1 MATSL
6 DEYQDRFENYRFER
20 DEHGVLTMTMHTNGG
35 ELVWGMKP
43 DDELGR
49 AFEAI
54 ADDPENEVVILTGT
68 GDTFIHRE
76 DLGADMDALPAE
88 TWGGY
93 ILPYVIRLIHN
104 HLDIDAPMIAAIN
117 GPATIHAEM
126 GLLCDIVLAS
136 ENAMFADQPH
146 FPNGL
151 VPGDGVQVI
160 WPLLIG
166 MNRARYLMYTGQ
178 VLDAREA
185 AAVGLVNEV
194 LPRDELLPRANE
206 LAHKLL
212 EAPRLT
218 RRLTR
223 RSFGAVIKNHLHGAL
238 PYGAALEGLAAANYW
253 PREFKGADIE
263 RKRLEV
269 EG

>member
-1 MATSL
+1 MAITL
-6 DEYQDRFENYRFER
+6 DKYQDKYENFRFER
-20 DEHGVLTMTMHTNGG
+20 DADGVLLITMHTNGAD
-35 ELVWGMKP
+35 LVWGMEP

-49 AFEAI
+49 AFT
-54 ADDPENEVVILTGT
+54 DVGSDPENQVIILTGT
-68 GDTFIHRE
+68 GDTFIHHE
-76 DLGADMDALPAE
+76 DLGADFDALPSE

-136 ENAMFADQPH
+136 DTAVFADQPH

-160 WPLLIG
+160 WPMLIG

-178 VLDAREA
+178 VLNAQEA
-185 AAVGLVNEV
+185 LTLGLVNEV
-194 LPRDELLPRANE
+194 MPKDDLLPRARE
-206 LAHKLL
+206 LAAVLL
-212 EAPRLT
+212 EAPELT

-223 RSFGAVIKNHLHGAL
+223 RAFGAVIKDQLNNVL
-238 PYGAALEGLAAANYW
+238 PYGAALEGLAAAHYW
-253 PREFKGADIE
+253 PREFKGAQ
-263 RKRLEV
+263 LPS
-269 EG
+269 

>member
-1 MATSL
+1 MATTL
-6 DEYQDRFENYRFER
+6 DQYQDKYENFKFDR
-20 DEHGVLTMTMHTNGG
+20 DDDGVLVVTMHTEGKD
-35 ELVWGMKP
+35 LVWGMKP

-49 AFEAI
+49 AFVDIGGDE
-54 ADDPENEVVILTGT
+54 ENQVVILTGT
-68 GDTFIHRE
+68 GETFIHHE
-76 DLGADMDALPAE
+76 DLGADFDQLPAE
-88 TWGGY
+88 MWGGY

-126 GLLCDIVLAS
+126 GLLCDIVLAA
-136 ENAMFADQPH
+136 EDACFADQPH

-160 WPLLIG
+160 WPMLIG

-178 VLDAREA
+178 VLTAQEA
-185 AAVGLVNEV
+185 KEVGLVNEV
-194 LPRDELLPRANE
+194 MPRADLLPRARE
-206 LAHKLL
+206 LAAKLL
-212 EAPRLT
+212 EAPQLT

-223 RSFGAVIKNHLHGAL
+223 RAFGAVIKEQLNTAL

-253 PREFKGADIE
+253 PREFKGAQIPE
-263 RKRLEV
+263 
-269 EG
+269 

>member
-1 MATSL
+1 MATTL
-6 DEYQDRFENYRFER
+6 DQYQDKYENFKFER
-20 DEHGVLTMTMHTNGG
+20 TDEGVLTVTMHSDGKD
-35 ELVWGMKP
+35 LVWGMKP

-49 AFEAI
+49 AFVDIGSDE
-54 ADDPENEVVILTGT
+54 ENEVVILTGT
-68 GDTFIHRE
+68 GDTFIHHE
-76 DLGADMDALPAE
+76 DLGADFDQLPPDM
-88 TWGGY
+88 WGAY

-126 GLLCDIVLAS
+126 GLLCDIVLAAD
-136 ENAMFADQPH
+136 NACFADQPH

-160 WPLLIG
+160 WPMLIG

-178 VLDAREA
+178 VLNATEA
-185 AAVGLVNEV
+185 KEVGLVNEV
-194 LPRDELLPRANE
+194 MPREDLLPRAQV
-206 LAHKLL
+206 LAAQLL

-223 RSFGAVIKNHLHGAL
+223 RAFGAVIKDQLNNVL

-253 PREFKGADIE
+253 PRTFKGAKLPE
-263 RKRLEV
+263 
-269 EG
+269 

>member
-1 MATSL
+1 MTTL
-6 DEYQDRFENYRFER
+6 DEYADRYENYRFER
-20 DEHGVLTMTMHTNGG
+20 DADGVLTMTMHTNGSD
-35 ELVWGMKP
+35 LVWGMKP

-49 AFEAI
+49 AFVDVAS
-54 ADDPENEVVILTGT
+54 DPENQIVILTGT
-68 GDTFIHRE
+68 GETFIHHE
-76 DLGADMDALPAE
+76 DLGADFDALPAE
-88 TWGGY
+88 TWGSY

-136 ENAMFADQPH
+136 ETAVFADQPH

-160 WPLLIG
+160 WPMLIG

-178 VLDAREA
+178 VLPAVEAQRIGLVSEVLAPERLMDRARE
-185 AAVGLVNEV
+185 
-194 LPRDELLPRANE
+194 
-206 LAHKLL
+206 LARVLL
-212 EAPRLT
+212 EAPPLT

-223 RSFGAVIKNHLHGAL
+223 RAFGAVIKDQLHAAL

-253 PREFKGADIE
+253 PRKFKGAE
-263 RKRLEV
+263 LPA
-269 EG
+269 

>member
-1 MATSL
+1 MAITL
-6 DEYQDRFENYRFER
+6 DQYQHKYKNFNFER
-20 DEHGVLTMTMHTNGG
+20 SDDGILLITMHTEGKD
-35 ELVWGMKP
+35 LVWGMEP

-49 AFEAI
+49 AFSDVG
-54 ADDPENEVVILTGT
+54 ADPDNKIIILTGT
-68 GDTFIHRE
+68 GDTFIHHE
-76 DLGADMDALPAE
+76 DLGADFDALPAE

-136 ENAMFADQPH
+136 DKACFADQPH

-160 WPLLIG
+160 WPMLIG

-178 VLDAREA
+178 VLTADEA
-185 AAVGLVNEV
+185 LTLGLVNELMPKEQLV
-194 LPRDELLPRANE
+194 PRAYE
-206 LAHKLL
+206 LARQLL
-212 EAPRLT
+212 EAPELT

-223 RSFGAVIKNHLHGAL
+223 RAFGAVIKEQLNNAL

-253 PREFKGADIE
+253 PREFKGAT
-263 RKRLEV
+263 LPS
-269 EG
+269 